1 MQTETLTRPKSEVMK
16 ELRLA
21 LIAAFELIGY
31 KNFVHYR
38 ISKENHLTSYFDITL
53 TGDESA
59 SKRES
64 KWNEMLKV
72 IEGEFDTEPNFKVL
86 DDQYEQIRLW
96 VGQECE
102 LRQSQPKKEI
112 VVEIEEMVEIVIE
125 KLSPPPTRLPVVKV
139 VVEKPKPVHVAPPPK
154 PKVMVK
160 PSMFIKSKKKGKAIY
175 DKKILAGM
183 YMTIYMSLQKEAKL
197 KLGRDFSLSNPDGSS
212 LELKFVPSQSNHG
225 LSVAERVSRA
235 RTHFETKF
243 NGDATDPY
251 FPITL
256 GKDSVHEE
264 IIVLN
269 VADEYHRRC
278 ETK

>member
-16 ELRLA
+16 ELRSA
-21 LIAAFELIGY
+21 LIAAFEIIGY

-38 ISKENHLTSYFDITL
+38 ISKENHLTSYFDITIL
-53 TGDESA
+53 GDENA
-59 SKRES
+59 DKRKL
-64 KWNEMLKV
+64 KWDALLDS
-72 IEGEFDTEPNFKVL
+72 IIREFETEANFKVL
-86 DDQYEQIRLW
+86 DDQNEQIRLW

-112 VVEIEEMVEIVIE
+112 VIAVEEIVEEVIE
-125 KLSPPPTRLPVVKV
+125 QLSFFSPLIPVKKE
-139 VVEKPKPVHVAPPPK
+139 EKPKPVPVAQAPK
-154 PKVMVK
+154 AKVMVK
-160 PSMFIKSKKKGKAIY
+160 PSMFLKSHKKGKAIY
-175 DKKILAGM
+175 DKRILADM

-197 KLGRDFSLSNPDGSS
+197 KLGSDFSLSNPDGSS
-212 LELKFVPSQSNHG
+212 LELKFVPSQSNAG

-243 NGDATDPY
+243 NNDTTNPY

-269 VADEYHRRC
+269 VAEEYHRRC